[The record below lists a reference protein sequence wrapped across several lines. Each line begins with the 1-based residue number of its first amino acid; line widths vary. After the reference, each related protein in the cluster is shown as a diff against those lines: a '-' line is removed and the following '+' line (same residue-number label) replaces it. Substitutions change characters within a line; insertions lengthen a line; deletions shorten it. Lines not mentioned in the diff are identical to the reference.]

1 MYFDWSQWRWP
12 PRQFGA
18 NLSHQRRIN
27 EPQGKTMN
35 SFKISSRL
43 RVLVGVLIVLLIAQG
58 SLGLFGINRADQAL
72 KEVYEDRTI
81 PIGQLG
87 GIRALLLGNRIA
99 ITAALATLSPG
110 IRASSIATVGANVA
124 AIMKTWDA
132 YMATNLTTD
141 EQALAATFAAARSA
155 FVKEGVLPAV
165 AAMRTGDMDMVQRII
180 EEEIRVLL
188 PPVKTTVDQLVKLQ
202 IDVAQR
208 EYK

>member
-1 MYFDWSQWRWP
+1 
-12 PRQFGA
+12 
-18 NLSHQRRIN
+18 
-27 EPQGKTMN
+27 
-35 SFKISSRL
+35 
-43 RVLVGVLIVLLIAQG
+43 
-58 SLGLFGINRADQAL
+58 
-72 KEVYEDRTI
+72 
-81 PIGQLG
+81 
-87 GIRALLLGNRIA
+87 
-99 ITAALATLSPG
+99 
-110 IRASSIATVGANVA
+110 
-124 AIMKTWDA
+124 MKTWDA